1 MDKETVERV
10 RREAEVAY
18 VELANLRAQ
27 VKIAEDK
34 YLKVSRRFQD
44 FGRQLAMVDGRF
56 KKVAPKKSAK
66 KKAQT
71 VELSVD
77 QIMEIAAKLG
87 IVVQETPKVNEEE
100 LIDMMAEL
108 FEEGEGE
115 EDGKEEG
122 KVLDGPQAE
131 V

>member
-44 FGRQLAMVDGRF
+44 FDRQLAMVDGRF
-56 KKVAPKKSAK
+56 KKVAPNKSAK

-77 QIMEIAAKLG
+77 QIREIAAKLG
-87 IVVQETPKVNEEE
+87 IVVQETPKVNEEK